1 MKHEDSKRQVPVG
14 KSIKGSAIYGED
26 GSYIFTPYEEGKPE
40 NAHWVPLATVENGKL
55 ECTKKKVRM
64 VLTMNRADLPL
75 VVSTFTRAFGKLA
88 GKTSDSRVKKMYKLA
103 VSASPHE
110 IKAEKVEEEKEEEIP
125 TFG

>member
-1 MKHEDSKRQVPVG
+1 MNNDETKRQVPVG

-26 GSYIFTPYEEGKPE
+26 GTYIFTPYSEGKPE
-40 NAHWVPLATVENGKL
+40 NATWVTLATVENGKL

-75 VVSTFTRAFGKLA
+75 VISTFTQAFGRLA
-88 GKTSDSRVKKMYKLA
+88 GKTTDSRLKKMYKLA

-110 IKAEKVEEEKEEEIP
+110 IKAEKVEEEIP